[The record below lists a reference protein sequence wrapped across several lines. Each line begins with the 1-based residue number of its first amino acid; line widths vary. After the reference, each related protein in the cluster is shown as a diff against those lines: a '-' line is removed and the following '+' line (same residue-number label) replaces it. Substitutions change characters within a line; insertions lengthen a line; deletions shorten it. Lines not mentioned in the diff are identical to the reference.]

1 VPELPDPTD
10 ILRGLEMIRSA
21 LVAPGN
27 VGDALPRAVDRATEV
42 TGAINRLTDELAKLN
57 AHVERALPLLES
69 FDQHAKRAVPVI
81 ESIQQAETGF
91 LSLRRTIR
99 RAARENDARAAREPD
114 ARAAREPEPVAD
126 SAKAAST
133 KGERPSQIR
142 RAKAKGGGPGDRR

>member
-27 VGDALPRAVDRATEV
+27 DALPRAVDRATEV

>member
-27 VGDALPRAVDRATEV
+27 VGDALPRAVDRATEI
-42 TGAINRLTDELAKLN
+42 TGAINRLTDEVAKLN

-99 RAARENDARAAREPD
+99 RAARENDARAAREP
-114 ARAAREPEPVAD
+114 EPEAVAD
-126 SAKAAST
+126 SSRAPST
-133 KGERPSQIR
+133 KGERPSQTR
-142 RAKAKGGGPGDRR
+142 RAKAKGAGPGDRR